1 MTDAPAKKKDE
12 EVKQTAEEEAEM
24 LPNMEMAQLRFK
36 YSCADEYCPDKEKIK
51 SELLELVTK
60 DNMTPLYESMC
71 AEFGWP
77 VDAALVEKMNAT
89 NAEELKTCEEKH
101 KDAEEN
107 LGDMEV
113 LEALFAKATYY
124 TRIGDKDGAMAAYK
138 VLEENDKI
146 KISTSQ
152 KIQMSLNKIRIAI
165 FFNDSEL
172 VDSNI
177 EVAKKLVDLGGD
189 WDRRNRLKVY
199 EAVFSLMKRDLSH
212 AASLFLDSVATF
224 TCTELMSYNDLI
236 LYTVITT
243 VLCMD
248 RPTLRKRVVDSP
260 EVLSAIKETEGLTE
274 LLNSLY
280 DCKYKDFF
288 TAMVNIHPTLVANRY
303 FSPHCR
309 YIIREY
315 RVKAYSQFLQSYK
328 SVTLAA
334 MAKNFGVSV
343 EFCDG
348 EVSRFIAAGRLHAKI
363 DKISGVVETTRA
375 NAKNSHYKSVIKE
388 GDALLNRIQRLARV
402 VNV

>member
-1 MTDAPAKKKDE
+1 VAV
-12 EVKQTAEEEAEM
+12 EVGEVSLPGEAAEEEAEV
-24 LPNMEMAQLRFK
+24 LPNMALAQLRFQF
-36 YSCADEYCPDKEKIK
+36 SCDDEFCSNKDAIK
-51 SELLELVTK
+51 AELLENVEK
-60 DNMTPLYESMC
+60 GNMTPLYESMC
-71 AEFGWP
+71 AQFGWT
-77 VDAALVEKMNAT
+77 VDSALVEKMNKA
-89 NAEELKTCEEKH
+89 NAEELKGYEAQL

-113 LEALFAKATYY
+113 LEALFAHAKYY
-124 TRIGDKDGAMAAYK
+124 TRIGDKDGAIAAYK
-138 VLEENDKI
+138 VLEENTKI

-165 FFNDSEL
+165 FHSDNEL
-172 VDSNI
+172 VRTNI
-177 EVAKKLVDLGGD
+177 VTAEKLVDLGGD

-199 EAVFSLMKRDLSH
+199 KGVYSLMARDLET
-212 AASLFLDSVATF
+212 AATLFLDSVATF
-224 TCTELMSYNDLI
+224 TSAELISYNDLI
-236 LYTVITT
+236 LYTVITS

-260 EVLSAIKETEGLTE
+260 EVLSAIKQTEGLTE

-280 DCKYKDFF
+280 NCQYKEFF
-288 TAMVNIHPTLVANRY
+288 AAMVNLHPTLKSNRY
-303 FSPHCR
+303 FSPHSR

-315 RVKAYSQFLQSYK
+315 RVLAYGQFLQSYK

-348 EVSRFIAAGRLHAKI
+348 EISRFIAAGRLHAKI
-363 DKISGVVETTRA
+363 DKIEGVVETTRPDT
-375 NAKNSHYKSVIKE
+375 KNGHYKSVIKE
-388 GDALLNRIQRLARV
+388 GDALLNRIQKLARV